1 VGRYCKTCGKSIQ
14 SEIIGYHVRQGH
26 SIDWSQS
33 IPDSKC
39 DITRK
44 IHDEMILREV
54 WNSPKTKMILEKY
67 KDKINKIKQ
76 RTAEWHEKAVA

>member
-1 VGRYCKTCGKSIQ
+1 
-14 SEIIGYHVRQGH
+14 
-26 SIDWSQS
+26 
-33 IPDSKC
+33 
-39 DITRK
+39 
-44 IHDEMILREV
+44 MILREV